1 VDGKAKPC
9 HDEGVEAIGR
19 VNMVS
24 ITIRNLDP
32 KLLEKLKIQAKA
44 NGRSLQ
50 AELHGILNR
59 SIAIVTPRH
68 AFLAT
73 ADRIAAMTPKMP
85 QTDSAILLRED
96 RDR

>member
-1 VDGKAKPC
+1 MA
-9 HDEGVEAIGR
+9 
-19 VNMVS
+19 S
-24 ITIRNLDP
+24 ITIRDLDP
-32 KLLEKLKIQAKA
+32 RLIEKLKMQAKT

-50 AELHGILNR
+50 AELHDILNR
-59 SIAIVTPRH
+59 SISIATFHH

-73 ADRIAAMTPKMP
+73 ADRIAAMTPKVP